1 MFFCSNKDF
10 GILSVLSFALILGL
24 LLLASNANAAE
35 SNTINRYV
43 VAVSA
48 NNGGAGRPMLRYAE
62 SDARSFAKVLKEMGG
77 VQPQNVILVKEPS
90 VAALQK
96 EFSKLDEKILQ
107 DKNSSGR
114 DEVLVYYSGHADEKG
129 LRLGEETYA
138 WKDLRNRIDALSAD
152 IKIAVID
159 ACGSGAI
166 TRVKGGKAVPA
177 FMVDQS
183 SDMKGYAFITSSTQD
198 ESSQES
204 DKLKGSFFTHS
215 LVSGLRGAGDLSSDG
230 KVTLSEAYQFAFNET
245 LQKTETT
252 MGGAQHPS
260 RDMNL
265 AGTGDVVMT
274 DLRATGAGLD
284 LDESVHGRLYIR
296 DGDGELVAELNKKR
310 GRAMSLGLPSGRYT
324 LNLQQ
329 DIDYMGASVML
340 ANGKREKIALD
351 DFKSVHVEQTVLRG
365 ELKRRGTCAEG
376 DHIACSLDSLDRN
389 GKYRTTF
396 NFVDTDKE
404 PRKGVQVG
412 LLVTRTK
419 DYMLGSQLSLAANIA
434 QKEMHGLQITTG
446 LNIAKHHFEG
456 AQISTTLNYAGS
468 FDGVQV
474 SSAVNLSRYRSS
486 GAQIGIVNLALD
498 SLNGF
503 QVSAGVNYAK
513 ETKFQVTAG
522 VNAAKSTNMQVVAGV
537 NAARVANLQV
547 AAGVNAAKESDIQV
561 SGGVNVANEN
571 NKHQVGVVN
580 YATKEKGR
588 QWGIVNICAK
598 CEKSP
603 IGLINFVGNGVWSVT
618 PYLNEMGAAGV
629 SVHLGTAY
637 FYTNLEWARLF
648 EKGTHFRH
656 FQDVNESGLGFGTQ
670 FGKYGSHFE
679 LEYTFF
685 SVLDKFEIDE
695 KDDLKSGY
703 HHRGRLGYV
712 CQVLP
717 FFGISVGGTL
727 NLTSE
732 GYLNKLP
739 LKPLGD
745 YHDDVSYHGH
755 KGRWWPGFY
764 AGLTFG
770 RF

>member
-1 MFFCSNKDF
+1 MFIISNKTF
-10 GILSVLSFALILGL
+10 GVLSGLSFAFILVL
-24 LLLASNANAAE
+24 LLLAVDANAAAE
-35 SNTINRYV
+35 SGRINRYV

-48 NNGGAGRPMLRYAE
+48 NNGGSGRPMLRYAE

-77 VQPQNVILVKEPS
+77 VLPQNVILVREPS

-96 EFSKLDEKILQ
+96 EFSNLDAKILQ
-107 DKNSSGR
+107 DKSSNGR

-129 LRLGEETYA
+129 LRLGEETYT

-152 IKIAVID
+152 VKIAVID

-252 MGGAQHPS
+252 LGGAQHPS

-274 DLRATGAGLD
+274 DLRATSAGLD
-284 LDESVHGRLYIR
+284 LDESVYGRLYIR
-296 DGDGELVAELNKKR
+296 DENGELVAELNKKR
-310 GRAMSLGLPSGRYT
+310 GHAMSLGLPAGRYAV
-324 LNLQQ
+324 NLQQ
-329 DIDYMGASVML
+329 DLDYMGASVVL
-340 ANGKREKIALD
+340 SNGKREKVSLGS
-351 DFKSVHVEQTVLRG
+351 FKSVAAEQTVLRG
-365 ELKRRGTCAEG
+365 EIGGNRNCTSG
-376 DHIACSLDSLDRN
+376 DNVACSLDSLDYR
-389 GKYRTTF
+389 GRFRTTF
-396 NFVDTDKE
+396 NFVDADDK
-404 PRKGVQVG
+404 PRKGLQLG
-412 LLVTRTK
+412 LFVTRTK
-419 DYMLGSQLSLAANIA
+419 DYMLGTQVSLIANIA
-434 QKEMHGLQITTG
+434 QKEMHGLQATTIV
-446 LNIAKHHFEG
+446 NVAKDHFEG
-456 AQISTTLNYAGS
+456 AQLSSVVNYAGS
-468 FDGVQV
+468 LDGAQV
-474 SSAVNLSRYRSS
+474 SSALNLTKDKSS
-486 GAQIGIVNLALD
+486 GAQIGIINVAADTLE
-498 SLNGF
+498 GV

-513 ETKFQVTAG
+513 ATDLQVTAG
-522 VNAAKSTNMQVVAGV
+522 VNAALAAKTQVVAGV
-537 NAARVANLQV
+537 NYATNSKIQV
-547 AAGVNAAKESDIQV
+547 AAGVNATH
-561 SGGVNVANEN
+561 VNEKV
-571 NKHQVGVVN
+571 QVGVVN

-588 QWGIVNICAK
+588 QWGIVNVCAH

-603 IGLINFVGNGVWSVT
+603 VGLINIVGNGVWSVT
-618 PYLNEMGAAGV
+618 PYINEMGALGG

-637 FYTNLEWARLF
+637 FYTNLEWAAFFKKGHIFKEF
-648 EKGTHFRH
+648 EKFYEHG
-656 FQDVNESGLGFGTQ
+656 VGVGTQ
-670 FGKYGSHFE
+670 FGKYGSHWE

-685 SVLDKFEIDE
+685 NVYDKFGVDE
-695 KDDLKSGY
+695 GDWKSGY
-703 HHRGRLGYV
+703 HHRGRVGYV
-712 CQVLP
+712 YQVLP
-717 FFGISVGGTL
+717 GFGLSVGGTL
-727 NLTSE
+727 NVTSE
-732 GYLNKLP
+732 GYLNKLL

-745 YHDDVSYHGH
+745 YHDDVSCENH

-764 AGLTFG
+764 AGLTIG